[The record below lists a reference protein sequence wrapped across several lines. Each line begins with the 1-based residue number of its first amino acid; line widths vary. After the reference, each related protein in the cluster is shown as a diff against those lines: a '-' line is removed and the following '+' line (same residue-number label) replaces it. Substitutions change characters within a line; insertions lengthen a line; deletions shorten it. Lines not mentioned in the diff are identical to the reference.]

1 MPQTAV
7 TTVAVGFVLAF
18 AGSCV
23 IFVPGL
29 GCTTI
34 TLESEMQIFSSFS
47 FLRLLKKKKQK
58 KKRKKKR
65 TTYLIRV
72 SLSQAQTTKNVI
84 RVSFGLGDEPG
95 VSCWHHT
102 ACPYDL
108 RPRYRNTWHNQCRL
122 CGNKI

>member
-34 TLESEMQIFSSFS
+34 TLESEMQMFSSFS
-47 FLRLLKKKKQK
+47 FLKEE
-58 KKRKKKR
+58 
-65 TTYLIRV
+65 TEEEAEEEADHV
-72 SLSQAQTTKNVI
+72 S
-84 RVSFGLGDEPG
+84 D
-95 VSCWHHT
+95 SCLFVTGSNH
-102 ACPYDL
+102 
-108 RPRYRNTWHNQCRL
+108 
-122 CGNKI
+122 